1 MGKTN
6 DWLKLDLVAKD
17 KLLEE
22 LQPPSMYKI
31 ILLND
36 DYTPMEFVV
45 DVLQKFFSY
54 DVERATQLM
63 LRVHYQGSAICGI
76 FTAEVAETKVALV
89 NQYAKDN
96 EYPLLCTL
104 EKA

>member
-1 MGKTN
+1 MSQFYN
-6 DWLKLDLVAKD
+6 SLNFEEFIED
-17 KLLEE
+17 KEKQA

-31 ILLND
+31 ILHND

-63 LRVHYQGSAICGI
+63 LDVHYQGKAICGI
-76 FTAEVAETKVALV
+76 YTAEIAETKAAQV
-89 NQYAKDN
+89 NMYAK
-96 EYPLLCTL
+96 EHEHPLLCTL
-104 EKA
+104 EKV